1 MSRNL
6 VVVESPAKAK
16 TIAHYLGAGY
26 TVKASVGH
34 VRDLPPD
41 ALGVDVILAE
51 GVERQGVGL
60 AVMNR
65 LMKAAS
71 HNVVRV

>member
-1 MSRNL
+1 
-6 VVVESPAKAK
+6 VVSVGDRKRPY
-16 TIAHYLGAGY
+16 TIAANLFA
-26 TVKASVGH
+26 VL
-34 VRDLPPD
+34 REFD